1 MATAV
6 ILPKLDEAML
16 TGKIIKWLKKEGD
29 WVEKG
34 EGIVEIE
41 TEKVTFEV
49 EAEESGILSKVM
61 AGAGDEVPVGT
72 IIAFILQ
79 PGEKAP
85 EVPEPVITAK
95 EEAKVEVPVTAV
107 KGEAQVEVPEVPKE
121 VQAIK
126 ASPVARKI
134 AQEHNIDITTV
145 KGTGPGG
152 RIVREDVLRA
162 VEESK
167 VVAAQP
173 VQEEPGLAGEQMA
186 PLSSMRKVIA
196 RRMTES
202 FQSPHFYLTVEVNA
216 QELGKTDK
224 QMAPRIESKIGI
236 RSTIT
241 DLIIKMAA
249 KALEDN
255 PSMNC
260 AYVDGSVKL
269 FKRIDIGLVTAV
281 EGGLVVPVIR
291 QANKKSLAEI
301 AQARAEL
308 VQKARDG
315 KLSMGE
321 MRGSTFTIS
330 NLGMFGIDQFSAILQ
345 PPEAAILAV
354 GRIADKAVV
363 RDGQIVI
370 RPMMTL
376 TLSIDHR
383 ILDGVIGS
391 QFLQSLKNYIE
402 NPADVLS

>member
-1 MATAV
+1 MAVAV

-16 TGKIIKWLKKEGD
+16 TGKIIRWMKKEGD

-34 EGIVEIE
+34 ESILEIE

-61 AGAGDEVPVGT
+61 AKAGDDVPVGAT
-72 IIAFILQ
+72 IAFILQ

-85 EVPEPVITAK
+85 EVPEPVVTAK
-95 EEAKVEVPVTAV
+95 GEVRVEVPQLT
-107 KGEAQVEVPEVPKE
+107 KEAEV
-121 VQAIK
+121 IK
-126 ASPVARKI
+126 ASPLAKSI
-134 AQEHNIDITTV
+134 AKEHNIDLSLV
-145 KGTGPGG
+145 AGTGPGG
-152 RIVREDVLRA
+152 RITKEDVLRA

-167 VVAAQP
+167 VVAAP
-173 VQEEPGLAGEQMA
+173 PAREEVALAEEEIV
-186 PLSSMRKVIA
+186 PLSSMRKTIA

-202 FQSPHFYLTVEVNA
+202 FQTPHFYLTVEVDT
-216 QELGKTDK
+216 QELGKTRE
-224 QMAPRIESKIGI
+224 QLMPLIESKIGI
-236 RSTIT
+236 RLTVT
-241 DLIIKMAA
+241 DLIIKMVA

-255 PSMNC
+255 PSVNC
-260 AYVDGSVKL
+260 AYVDGAMKL

-281 EGGLVVPVIR
+281 EGGLIVPVIR

-308 VQKARDG
+308 AQRARER
-315 KLSMGE
+315 KLSMEE

-330 NLGMFGIDQFSAILQ
+330 NLGMFEIDQFSAILQ

-383 ILDGVIGS
+383 VLDGVIGS

-402 NPADVLS
+402 NPSNILLSDR